1 MAITRFG
8 HLDDFTQKNNKVG
21 IGTSTPQE
29 KMEVIGGTRSQDLN
43 VTGIATLTSA
53 GGFIEKHTGFADNVN
68 MTAGDSGTLSGEIV
82 VGSGLTMTVGAAA
95 TASQGTVDAL
105 KVYDMF
111 QPPSGGTNQRPPAK
125 PGAIFYNFDFKTIEF
140 FDGNSW
146 RQVDN
151 IAKRGRG
158 LIQGGFGSPTWTS
171 SVESIETATQ
181 GNATIFGDLTQARGH
196 INCTSDG
203 TRGIA
208 AGGAI
213 YPAGPTTFSNTI
225 DYNTISSGGDSI
237 DFGDVTGGTSPGLW
251 GDGACASSTRAVLGS
266 WSNVTTNID
275 YIQMQ
280 TLGNSLDFG
289 DKSGGV
295 IAGGCGG
302 VSSPTRGVWGGGY
315 FAYNTPVAGYNSK
328 DIIEFVT
335 IASTGNTT
343 DFGNLTRRKNAASG
357 ASNSTRGV
365 FAGGQEYHG
374 SSGANNQTNS
384 IDFITIASTGNA
396 IEFGQLTSQR
406 SHGAGMGTGTR
417 AIFAGMKTPSPS
429 NNNNIIDFI
438 SFSSTGNAQD
448 FGDLSLTRREGGCAT
463 DSHGGLGG
471 F

>member
-1 MAITRFG
+1 MATQRFG
-8 HLDDFTQKNNKVG
+8 HLDDFTLKNTNVG
-21 IGTSTPQE
+21 IGTSTPQD

-53 GGFIEKHTGFADNVN
+53 GGFIEKRTGYVENVN
-68 MTAGDSGTLSGEIV
+68 INSGDSGTLSGEII
-82 VGSGLTMTVGAAA
+82 VGSGLTMTVGTAA
-95 TASQGTVDAL
+95 TSSQGTVEAL

-111 QPPSGGTNQRPPAK
+111 QPPSGTTNQRPVGK
-125 PGAIFYNFDFKTIEF
+125 TGAIFYNFDFKTIEF
-140 FDGNSW
+140 FDGYNW

-151 IAKRGRG
+151 VTRRGRG
-158 LIQGGFGSPTWTS
+158 LIQGGKSSPTWTT

-181 GNATIFGDLTQARGH
+181 GNTTTFGNLTQARGYP
-196 INCTSDG
+196 NCTSDG

-225 DYNTISSGGDSI
+225 DYNTIASGGNSI
-237 DFGDVTGGTSPGLW
+237 DFGDAQGGTSPGLW

-266 WSNVTTNID
+266 WSNVSTNID

-289 DKSGGV
+289 DKSGGL
-295 IAGGCGG
+295 IAGGVAG

-315 FAYNTPVAGYNSK
+315 FPYDSPVAGYNSK

-335 IASTGNTT
+335 IANTGNTT
-343 DFGNLTRRKNAASG
+343 DFGNLTRRKNAAGG
-357 ASNSTRGV
+357 ASNSVRGV
-365 FAGGQEYHG
+365 FAAGYVYHG
-374 SSGANNQTNS
+374 SSGNNGTTS
-384 IDFITIASTGNA
+384 SVDYITIASTGNA
-396 IEFGQLTSQR
+396 IEFGQLTNSR
-406 SHGAGMGTGTR
+406 SHGSGMGTGTR
-417 AIFAGMKTPSPS
+417 GIFAGMGGSPS
-429 NNNNIIDFI
+429 LLNIIDFI
-438 SFSSTGNAQD
+438 SFASTGDATD
-448 FGDLSLTRREGGCAT
+448 FGDLSLSRREGGCAT

>member
-29 KMEVIGGTRSQDLN
+29 KMEVIGGTRSTDLR
-43 VTGIATLTSA
+43 VAGIATLTSA

-68 MTAGDSGTLSGEIV
+68 ITAGDSGTLSGEIV
-82 VGSGLTMTVGAAA
+82 VGSGLTMTVGTAA
-95 TASQGTVDAL
+95 TTSQGTVDAL

-111 QPPSGGTNQRPPAK
+111 QPPSGTTNQRPPAK
-125 PGAIFYNFDFKTIEF
+125 TGAIFYNFDFKTIEF

-151 IAKRGRG
+151 TTRRGRG
-158 LIQGGFGSPTWTS
+158 LIHGGKTTPTWIS
-171 SVESIETATQ
+171 SVEFIETATQ
-181 GNATIFGDLTQARGH
+181 GNAKNFGDLTQARGYA
-196 INCTSDG
+196 NCTSDG

-225 DYNTISSGGDSI
+225 DYNTIASGGDSI
-237 DFGDVTGGTSPGLW
+237 DFGDAQGGTSPGLW

-266 WSNVTTNID
+266 WSNVSTNID

-289 DKSGGV
+289 DKSGGA
-295 IAGGCGG
+295 IAGGVAG

-315 FAYNTPVAGYNSK
+315 FPYDTPVAGYNSK

-343 DFGNLTRRKNAASG
+343 DFGNLTRRKNGAGG

-365 FAGGQEYHG
+365 IAGGYAYHG
-374 SSGANNQTNS
+374 SSSPSAETDS

-396 IEFGQLTSQR
+396 IEFGQLTSAR
-406 SHGAGMGTGTR
+406 SHGSGMGTGTR
-417 AIFAGMKTPSPS
+417 GIFTGMTASPS
-429 NNNNIIDFI
+429 LLNIIDFI
-438 SFSSTGNAQD
+438 NFSTAGNAAD
-448 FGDLSLTRREGGCAT
+448 FGDLQEPKREGGCAT